1 MAAAIALRGDYESAQ
16 LRNLARQ
23 SEDADQVRRLL
34 ALALVYDGGS
44 RSAGARAGGVGLQ
57 TFRDWVLR
65 FNAKGPAGLV
75 DGKAPGQV
83 PRLDRAQRGELAQ
96 LVEDG
101 PILGVH
107 GVVRW
112 RLSDLAAWVMEKY
125 RTSIS
130 EQTISRYLREMGYRK
145 LSARPRHHAQNR
157 EAVMVPGR
165 GPDRTEEQDHPSLG
179 QARQP
184 TVRTARPPH
193 CVELLLWRDLPRARG
208 RRRARAAVVQQR
220 HDEPAPRGGLPGSI
234 TRRTR
239 RGPAR
244 SGWLASSPK
253 LNVPANISLL
263 ALPPKSPELKP
274 TENVWQY
281 LRDNWLSNR
290 VFTSARDIV
299 DHCCD
304 AWNRLIDQPWTIM
317 SIGLREWAYR

>member
-1 MAAAIALRGDYESAQ
+1 MAAAIALRADYESTQ
-16 LRNLARQ
+16 LRELARQ

-75 DGKAPGQV
+75 DGKAAGQV

-130 EQTISRYLREMGYRK
+130 EQTLSRYLREMGYRK

-157 EAVMVPGR
+157 EAVAEFKKRM
-165 GPDRTEEQDHPSLG
+165 
-179 QARQP
+179 
-184 TVRTARPPH
+184 ARPVCKDDFTGRVGLHQRIRSQGLIPGQDGM
-193 CVELLLWRDLPRARG
+193 RAPRA
-208 RRRARAAVVQQR
+208 
-220 HDEPAPRGGLPGSI
+220 
-234 TRRTR
+234 
-239 RGPAR
+239 
-244 SGWLASSPK
+244 
-253 LNVPANISLL
+253 
-263 ALPPKSPELKP
+263 
-274 TENVWQY
+274 
-281 LRDNWLSNR
+281 
-290 VFTSARDIV
+290 
-299 DHCCD
+299 
-304 AWNRLIDQPWTIM
+304 
-317 SIGLREWAYR
+317 